1 MPERMPGPSPLIGT
15 DSSPPLPVSVF
26 SARPVPE
33 KTGAAFDNMRK

>member
-1 MPERMPGPSPLIGT
+1 MPERMPGPSALIGT
-15 DSSPPLPVSVF
+15 DLSPLPVSVF